1 MEKNLPPKSFFKKN
15 PLDQMSAAVIA
26 DSFCM
31 LSAIDRLNEELERI
45 VDDDISEERRDKI
58 RQDKQVIEALD
69 SGEAVE
75 AYMRKD
81 HDIVVD
87 YLFLKKALTLIEDA
101 APLVLKRYKTIAQD
115 RFIELAFRLLANAD
129 ERYAKQLFADYA
141 RIRDPYAKAAACL
154 LFGEHKMQESVPLLM
169 AEYDRFRTDYLEESY
184 SQFPLLALYILA
196 GKA

>member
-1 MEKNLPPKSFFKKN
+1 MEKYLFPKSFFKKN

-31 LSAIDRLNEELERI
+31 LSTIDRLNEEIERI
-45 VDDDISEERRDKI
+45 IDDGISEERREKI
-58 RQDKQVIEALD
+58 QQDKQVIEALD

-75 AYMRKD
+75 AYMRKG

-87 YLFLKKALTLIEDA
+87 YLFLKKALTLIDDA
-101 APLVLKRYKTIAQD
+101 APLVLKRYQTIAQD

-129 ERYAKQLFADYA
+129 KRYAKQLFANYA
-141 RIRDPYAKAAACL
+141 RIRDPYAKAVACL
-154 LFGEHKMQESVPLLM
+154 LFGEHKMEESIPLLL
-169 AEYDRFRTDYLEESY
+169 AEYDHFRRDCPEESHA
-184 SQFPLLALYILA
+184 QFPLLALYILA